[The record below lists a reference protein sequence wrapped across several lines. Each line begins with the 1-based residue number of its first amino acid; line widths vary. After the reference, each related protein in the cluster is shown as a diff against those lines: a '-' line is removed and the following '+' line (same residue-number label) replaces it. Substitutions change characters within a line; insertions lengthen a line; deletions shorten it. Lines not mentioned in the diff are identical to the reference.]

1 MFSSLNLLMKDIL
14 VIYSSIWVFYSCLTA
29 VDFFLSMISL
39 LKIIID
45 EVITNAAPIKVL
57 LDGISCHMKKP
68 NPIAN
73 IKAKYFNGVTKD
85 TSENL
90 YDWLSHKFATP
101 PKKPIIDNKIRSI
114 KLGINHPKGI
124 VNIPAIV
131 IAAEKNKEIS
141 HTGSVDDNCLMLIA
155 T

>member
-1 MFSSLNLLMKDIL
+1 MKGILLH
-14 VIYSSIWVFYSCLTA
+14 YSSILVFYSCLAA
-29 VDFFLSMISL
+29 VGFFLSMISL
-39 LKIIID
+39 LKIIIE
-45 EVITNAAPIKVL
+45 EVITKAAPIRVL
-57 LDGISCHMKKP
+57 LDGISCHIKYP

-73 IKAKYFNGVTKD
+73 TKAKYFNGVTKD

-114 KLGINHPKGI
+114 KLGINQPKGM

-131 IAAEKNKEIS
+131 MTAEKNKEIS
-141 HTGSVDDNCLMLIA
+141 HTGSVDDNCLILIA